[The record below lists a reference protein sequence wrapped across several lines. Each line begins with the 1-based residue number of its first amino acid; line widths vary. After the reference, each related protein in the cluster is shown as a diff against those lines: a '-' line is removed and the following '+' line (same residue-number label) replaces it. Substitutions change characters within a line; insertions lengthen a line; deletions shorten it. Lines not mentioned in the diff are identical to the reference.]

1 MATRAMPNPI
11 GFLPFAPSARSCPIN
26 LATGSKHK
34 NHGSERGVLELKRS
48 RQQSSLQKASVRFA
62 YSGLFLASLV
72 FMGCGGSSETHSSA
86 ADSLQVLGIMDLTDP
101 EAPVSVEVLM
111 SPEVSRIAPGD
122 EIRIDLFGHEE
133 VSDKYVVTRNGKIN
147 LPLLGTLHAA
157 DKTIDSLDVEI
168 TEKFGDYYRYADVSV
183 NIMVS
188 SPRSAFFL
196 GEVEKPGR
204 HDFLPGDRLLHGLAT
219 AGGMS
224 RQARSDNV
232 VLMRRMPDGKEHAY
246 RLAFN
251 KLHAGVYP
259 QDIYLKPGD
268 VVFVPRTR
276 FFTFTE
282 YASEFLNVLSRAA
295 TTALIVDD
303 LVGLRTRALTVGR

>member
-1 MATRAMPNPI
+1 M
-11 GFLPFAPSARSCPIN
+11 
-26 LATGSKHK
+26 
-34 NHGSERGVLELKRS
+34 LELKRS
-48 RQQSSLQKASVRFA
+48 RQQGSLQRIGLRLA
-62 YSGLFLASLV
+62 YGGLFLMCVV
-72 FMGCGGSSETHSSA
+72 FMGCGGSGDTQSSA
-86 ADSLQVLGIMDLTDP
+86 ADSLRVMGIMDLTDP
-101 EAPVSVEVLM
+101 QSPVSVELLM
-111 SPEVSRIAPGD
+111 SPEVSTIVAGD
-122 EIRIDLFGHEE
+122 EIRIDLFGHED
-133 VSDKYVVTRNGKIN
+133 VSDKYVVTRSGKIN
-147 LPLLGTLHAA
+147 LPLIGTIEAA
-157 DKTIDSLDVEI
+157 DKTIDSLDAEI
-168 TEKFGDYYRYADVSV
+168 TQKFGEYYRYADVSV

-251 KLHAGVYP
+251 KLYAGVYP

-295 TTALIVDD
+295 TTALIIDD